1 MFILRNE
8 FLPTKQAF
16 KTKLYEEI
24 VTSKLISNTVFL
36 KSILKTMHIDVSI
49 TNFDC

>member
-16 KTKLYEEI
+16 KTKSYEEI